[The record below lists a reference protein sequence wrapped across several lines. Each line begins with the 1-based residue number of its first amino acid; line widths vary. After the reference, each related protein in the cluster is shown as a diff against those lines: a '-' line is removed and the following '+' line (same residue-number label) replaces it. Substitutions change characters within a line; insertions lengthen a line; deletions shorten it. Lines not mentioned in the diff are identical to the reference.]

1 MNPGEK
7 ESFIEIILDKKG
19 EWLRMMAKTF
29 ATSESWQDLEQE
41 IFMALWESL
50 DEFSGRSSVDTWVY
64 AIVRNTAIDFYRRE
78 HSLRKSDECLYP
90 SPGFTEQDHGGTWA
104 IEEFVNTLGDSDRQ
118 VFMMY
123 LDDIG
128 YREMSSQT
136 GVDEATLRKRLSR
149 LKEQF
154 KARYDGN

>member
-1 MNPGEK
+1 MNPGDK
-7 ESFIEIILDKKG
+7 ESFIENIIDQKG

-41 IFMALWESL
+41 IFMALWASL
-50 DEFSGRSSVDTWVY
+50 DRFDGRSSLDTWLY
-64 AIVRNTAIDFYRRE
+64 SIVRNTAIDFYRRE
-78 HSLRKSDECLYP
+78 QGFRKRDERLYP
-90 SPGFTEQDHGGTWA
+90 SPGFTEQNHDEMRF
-104 IEEFVNTLGDSDRQ
+104 IEEFTHRLGDLDRQ

-128 YREMSSQT
+128 YREMSSRT
-136 GVDEATLRKRLSR
+136 GIDEVNLRKRLSR

-154 KARYDGN
+154 KARYNGN